1 MADIKST
8 LVSNYEATPRVH
20 TAAHESGARVRR
32 IVAAVEKGTGDGNGS
47 KVFLCPVWS
56 GWSIQSIRLFNDPLS
71 GATSVDLGLYQDDA
85 TTVADADAY
94 ASAVSLAAAS
104 SVGTELAF
112 EARDV
117 ASVANR
123 VWEDLG
129 LGADPNRWYYLAL
142 TGTTFGS
149 AAGTI
154 SAVVE
159 YVDGS

>member
-20 TAAHESGARVRR
+20 TAAHHSGARVRR
-32 IVAAVEKGTGDGNGS
+32 IVASVEKGSGDGNGS

-56 GWSIQSIRLFNDPLS
+56 GWSIQSIRLFNDALS
-71 GATSVDLGLYQDDA
+71 GATSVDVGIYQDDA
-85 TTVADADAY
+85 STAADADVY
-94 ASAVSLAAAS
+94 ASAISLASAS
-104 SVGTELAF
+104 TVGTEVAF

-117 ASVANR
+117 ASAANR
-123 VWEDLG
+123 TWEDLG
-129 LGADPNRWYYLAL
+129 LSADPNRWYYLAL
-142 TGTTFGS
+142 TGTTFGT

>member
-1 MADIKST
+1 MADIKSD

-20 TAAHESGARVRR
+20 TAAHRSGARVRR
-32 IVAAVEKGTGDGNGS
+32 VVASVEKGSGDGNGS
-47 KVFLCPVWS
+47 TVFLCPVWS
-56 GWSIQSIRLFNDPLS
+56 GWSLQSLRLFNDALS

-85 TTVADADAY
+85 ATAADADAY
-94 ASAVSLAAAS
+94 AAGVSLAAAS
-104 SVGTELAF
+104 TAGTELAF
-112 EARDV
+112 GARDV
-117 ASVANR
+117 ASAANR

-129 LGADPNRWYYLAL
+129 LSADPNRWYYLAL

-154 SAVVE
+154 SVVVE